1 MTMSLVLGLRI
12 FAVVMLGLAVAHSV
26 RLLLWSI
33 AGHARLEP
41 RDFVGEAL
49 HALGA
54 LSLGLGLL
62 PGGSPLLSGILVV
75 GGAVVWLAGAMVQ
88 PIRPAARR
96 G

>member
-1 MTMSLVLGLRI
+1 MLGLRI
-12 FAVVMLGLAVAHSV
+12 LAVVALGLAVAHSV
-26 RLLLWSI
+26 RVLLWSV
-33 AGHARLEP
+33 AGHARLDP

-49 HALGA
+49 HAVGA

-62 PGGSPLLSGILVV
+62 PGGSPPLSWILTV
-75 GGAVVWLAGAMVQ
+75 GGALVWLAGAMVQ